1 MKVLSKSRFKLRIEN
16 LSATDGITNG
26 AATILRAGYFG
37 KGNDL
42 LTF

>member
-1 MKVLSKSRFKLRIEN
+1 MKVVSKSRFKLWIEN
-16 LSATDGITNG
+16 LSAADEITNG
-26 AATILRAGYFG
+26 GAAILRAGYFG

>member
-1 MKVLSKSRFKLRIEN
+1 MKVIAKSRFKLLKEN

-26 AATILRAGYFG
+26 GAAILRAGYFG